1 MIKKQTNIDLS
12 SFKRDFEKNGYYIF
26 RNILKK
32 QFVAKF
38 NELVLKSYLLL
49 VKKNTK
55 KNDIH

>member
-32 QFVAKF
+32 QFIAI
-38 NELVLKSYLLL
+38 LVLGLWLYRSLGQA
-49 VKKNTK
+49 
-55 KNDIH
+55 

>member
-38 NELVLKSYLLL
+38 NELVFKSW
-49 VKKNTK
+49 N
-55 KNDIH
+55 